1 MDARK
6 FLAVGA
12 VPAVM
17 ALGALGFTSHQS
29 STQPNTAAQTQTT
42 AQQANVQQ
50 GNQNTPDKTQS
61 AESKGPDTDNVQQG
75 DQTSPDKPG
84 QAEQKEASGPDK
96 DSVQQGGGAQ
106 VQQGDQ
112 NAPDNQG
119 SPAESGK

>member
-1 MDARK
+1 MDTRK

-17 ALGALGFTSHQS
+17 ALGALGLTSHQS
-29 STQPNTAAQTQTT
+29 SAQPNTAPQTQTT
-42 AQQANVQQ
+42 AQQA
-50 GNQNTPDKTQS
+50 KTQP
-61 AESKGPDTDNVQQG
+61 AENKGTDTDNVQQG

-84 QAEQKEASGPDK
+84 QAEQKEADGPDK
-96 DSVQQGGGAQ
+96 DNVQQGPGAQ

-119 SPAESGK
+119 GAAESGTESGK

>member
-1 MDARK
+1 MDTRK

-29 STQPNTAAQTQTT
+29 STQPNTATHTQTT

-50 GNQNTPDKTQS
+50 GNQNAPDKPAL
-61 AESKGPDTDNVQQG
+61 AENKGPDTDNVQQG

-96 DSVQQGGGAQ
+96 DNVQQGAQ

-112 NAPDNQG
+112 SAPDNQG
-119 SPAESGK
+119 GAAESGK